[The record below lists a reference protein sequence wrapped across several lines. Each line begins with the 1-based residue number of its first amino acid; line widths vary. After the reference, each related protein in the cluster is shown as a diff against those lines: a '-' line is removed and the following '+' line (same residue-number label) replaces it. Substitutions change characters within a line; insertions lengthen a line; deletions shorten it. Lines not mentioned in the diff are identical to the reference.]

1 MSKLPAH
8 PAKGDYRNLR
18 KAAQFNV
25 ALPATNRWLALL
37 PDELQPRALL
47 RQFPRIA
54 NVIARTWDDQKSLE
68 KFLNELL
75 TDRRGNRQG
84 FPPEVHIELLNIRD
98 YIEGRTPG
106 GDAGQRRTTRR

>member
-1 MSKLPAH
+1 MSNLPGH
-8 PAKGDYRNLR
+8 PPKGDRRSLR
-18 KAAQFNV
+18 KAPQLNV

-37 PDELQPRALL
+37 PDEIQPRAPL

-54 NVIARTWDDQKSLE
+54 NVMARTWDDQKSLE
-68 KFLNELL
+68 KFLNDLL

-98 YIEGRTPG
+98 YIEGQK
-106 GDAGQRRTTRR
+106 ARRR